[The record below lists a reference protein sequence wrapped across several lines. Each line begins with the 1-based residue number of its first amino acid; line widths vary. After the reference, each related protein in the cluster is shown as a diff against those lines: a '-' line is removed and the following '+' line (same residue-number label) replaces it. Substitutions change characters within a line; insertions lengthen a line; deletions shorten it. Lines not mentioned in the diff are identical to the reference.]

1 MEIENDDD
9 KPALPYGA
17 CAAYGCPMSG
27 AIAQS
32 QTGSDRWLCNIHFHA
47 HGSNWNEITQRL
59 NQHRVEV
66 RLINAIRGSMTGRLM
81 DMSQTLDYLNCIGQP
96 FLLPTVD
103 DRRADGKLSMRR
115 WLYRLEKKLAE
126 DVQKG
131 LDIEVG
137 TVYKASP
144 EGLMEIADQFL
155 KRHLV
160 GA

>member
-1 MEIENDDD
+1 METEIDE

-17 CAAYGCPMSG
+17 CASYGCPLPG

-32 QTGSDRWLCNIHFHA
+32 QTGSDRWLCNVHFHA
-47 HGSNWNEITQRL
+47 HGSNWNELTLRL

-66 RLINAIRGSMTGRLM
+66 RLIQAIRGSLAGRLM
-81 DMSQTLDYLNCIGQP
+81 DMTETLEYLNATGQSM
-96 FLLPTVD
+96 LLPTIA

-115 WLYRLEKKLAE
+115 WLQRIEKQLAE

-131 LDIEVG
+131 LDVEIG

-144 EGLMEIADQFL
+144 EGLMEIADDFL